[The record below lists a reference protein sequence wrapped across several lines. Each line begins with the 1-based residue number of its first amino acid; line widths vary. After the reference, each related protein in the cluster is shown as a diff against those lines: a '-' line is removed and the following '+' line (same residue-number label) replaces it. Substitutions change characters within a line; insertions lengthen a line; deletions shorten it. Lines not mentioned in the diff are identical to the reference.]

1 MPKATRGA
9 ARREGAAGG
18 SEDARHTRGATR
30 EQRGR
35 RRSFNWEALD
45 EHLAAVR
52 ACRLCPRVQ
61 PPPVAWRPGVAP
73 RMVLVGQAPGPRE
86 PIAGRPFAFTAGSRL
101 FSWFE
106 RLGVTEDDFRRRVF
120 IAAVLRCFPGRAPA
134 GGDRVP
140 APDEIDNCAG
150 HLERELAIIRPA
162 TVIPVGQL
170 AISRFLPEP
179 APLHERVGQ
188 VFRVNRDGLEIEVL
202 PLPHPSGRSTWLVRK
217 ENQALLEQAL
227 ECLAASRGWRET
239 FGRTKDS
246 ARPDA

>member
-1 MPKATRGA
+1 MPKAPRGA
-9 ARREGAAGG
+9 ARRGGPASGSGG
-18 SEDARHTRGATR
+18 SGEGGAPAER
-30 EQRGR
+30 PER
-35 RRSFNWEALD
+35 RRRLDWAALD
-45 EHLAAVR
+45 EHLARVR

-61 PPPVAWRPGVAP
+61 PPPVTWRPGVAP

-106 RLGVTEDDFRRRVF
+106 RLGATEDEFRRRVF

-140 APDEIDNCAG
+140 APDEIANCSG
-150 HLERELAIIRPA
+150 HLARELEILRPL

-179 APLHERVGQ
+179 APLDERVGQ
-188 VFRVNRDGLEIEVL
+188 VFPVSQGGLKFEVV
-202 PLPHPSGRSTWLVRK
+202 PLPHPSGRSTWLVRQ
-217 ENQALLEQAL
+217 ENQELLDRALAR
-227 ECLAASRGWRET
+227 LAASRGWRET
-239 FGRTKDS
+239 FGSEKGASPR
-246 ARPDA
+246 